1 MELRARNGKLRPRIE
16 SECNFW
22 NGRKGGKLLDE
33 SEPDI
38 TGASRSSP
46 KGLGAKGKV
55 TGQK

>member
-1 MELRARNGKLRPRIE
+1 MGNLDLELRA
-16 SECNFW
+16 SATFFW
-22 NGRKGGKLLDE
+22 NGRKGKLLDE